1 MTNSPQQING
11 SAAVLWASAFII
23 GALVII
29 QAGKLPGQAAYAE
42 MASSRGDYS
51 VMTTNSGRGGDADPD
66 ELVYV
71 IDNRDQVLL
80 VYEVEDAKRG
90 GVLLKDGWNLSIM
103 FNRARQ

>member
-1 MTNSPQQING
+1 MNNTQKING
-11 SAAVLWASAFII
+11 SVAVLWASAFVIA
-23 GALVII
+23 ALVII
-29 QAGKLPGQAAYAE
+29 QAGKLPGQAAFAE

-51 VMTTNSGRGGDADPD
+51 VMTTNSGRGGDTDPD

-90 GVLLKDGWNLSIM
+90 GIVFRDGWNLNAT
-103 FNRARQ
+103 FNQARQ

>member
-1 MTNSPQQING
+1 MTITNQKING

-23 GALVII
+23 AALVII
-29 QAGKLPGQAAYAE
+29 QAGELPGQSAYAE

-51 VMTTNSGRGGDADPD
+51 VITTNSGRGGDADPD

-90 GVLLKDGWNLSIM
+90 GITFRHGWNLHTV
-103 FNRARQ
+103 FNQARQ

>member
-1 MTNSPQQING
+1 MTNTQKING
-11 SAAVLWASAFII
+11 SAAVLWASAFVIA
-23 GALVII
+23 ALVII
-29 QAGKLPGQAAYAE
+29 QAGKLPGQAAFAE

-51 VMTTNSGRGGDADPD
+51 VMTTNSGRGGDSDPD

-90 GVLLKDGWNLSIM
+90 DIVFRDGWNLNAT
-103 FNRARQ
+103 FNQARQ